1 MKKFKIVCLLL
12 LVPYLPLLALQD
24 SSEVLNNPGDTSKIF
39 QKLLK
44 VQDQMQKVQDQ
55 MQKDITEIKKFI
67 TEINAKTKDSVQI
80 FKNSI
85 KEKEKSINSLTAEK
99 NQYDKRLND
108 TIKSF
113 NIIIKNLESNNTS
126 LKKNTDSIIMAYQSQ
141 ISEYKSQTSNYKK
154 EQEQKMKDY
163 GSMATSIIKN
173 GSIIPNE
180 LLEILLK
187 ETISNE
193 KLKEFKNQSIDLKFV
208 QDLLNK
214 SQISDQEYTRAKD
227 VMSKPI
233 KEEFPEQ
240 AKLYKSIKANWDLF
254 NISAKDLSDLLE
266 DIKSISDLKYRA
278 NQINLDFPSKNG
290 CLLFPY
296 LNQKLNEAY
305 KNPNTKIDFKIP

>member
-24 SSEVLNNPGDTSKIF
+24 SSEVLNPGDTSKIM
-39 QKLLK
+39 QKLIK

-67 TEINAKTKDSVQI
+67 AEINAKTKDSVQI

-85 KEKEKSINSLTAEK
+85 KEKEKSINILTAEK

-113 NIIIKNLESNNTS
+113 NDIIKNLELNNTS
-126 LKKNTDSIIMAYQSQ
+126 LKEKTEREIMAYQSQ
-141 ISEYKSQTSNYKK
+141 INDYKSQVSNYKK
-154 EQEQKMKDY
+154 EQDQMKKDY

-187 ETISNE
+187 EITPND
-193 KLKEFKNQSIDLKFV
+193 KLKEFQKQSIDLKFV

-214 SQISDQEYTRAKD
+214 SQISEQEYTRAKD
-227 VMSKPI
+227 VMSKDI
-233 KEEFPEQ
+233 NKEFPEQ
-240 AKLYKSIKANWDLF
+240 AKLYSSIKANWDLF
-254 NISAKDLSDLLE
+254 NISGKDLSDLLTK
-266 DIKSISDLKYRA
+266 IKDASDPNYRKDK
-278 NQINLDFPSKNG
+278 IDYDFPSKKG

-305 KNPNTKIDFKIP
+305 KNSNTKIDFKIP

>member
-85 KEKEKSINSLTAEK
+85 KEKEKNINSLTAEK

-113 NIIIKNLESNNTS
+113 NAIIKNLELNNTS
-126 LKKNTDSIIMAYQSQ
+126 LKEKTEREIMDYQRQ
-141 ISEYKSQTSNYKK
+141 INDYKSQVSNYKK

-214 SQISDQEYTRAKD
+214 SQISEQEYTRAKD

-240 AKLYKSIKANWDLF
+240 AKLYSSIKANWDLF
-254 NISAKDLSDLLE
+254 NVSGKNLSDLLTK
-266 DIKSISDLKYRA
+266 IKDATDPNYRKDK
-278 NQINLDFPSKNG
+278 IDYDFPSKNG

>member
-44 VQDQMQKVQDQ
+44 VQDQMQK
-55 MQKDITEIKKFI
+55 DITEIKKFI

-85 KEKEKSINSLTAEK
+85 KEKEKSINILTAEK

-113 NIIIKNLESNNTS
+113 NVIIKNLELNNTS
-126 LKKNTDSIIMAYQSQ
+126 LKEKTERDITAYQSQ
-141 ISEYKSQTSNYKK
+141 ISEYKSQTSKYKT
-154 EQEQKMKDY
+154 EQEQRMKDY
-163 GSMATSIIKN
+163 GSMVTSIIKN

-214 SQISDQEYTRAKD
+214 SQISEQEYTRAKD

-240 AKLYKSIKANWDLF
+240 AKLYTSIKANWDLF
-254 NISAKDLSDLLE
+254 NVSAKDLSDLLE

-296 LNQKLNEAY
+296 LEQKLKEAS
-305 KNPNTKIDFKIP
+305 KNQNTKIDFKIP